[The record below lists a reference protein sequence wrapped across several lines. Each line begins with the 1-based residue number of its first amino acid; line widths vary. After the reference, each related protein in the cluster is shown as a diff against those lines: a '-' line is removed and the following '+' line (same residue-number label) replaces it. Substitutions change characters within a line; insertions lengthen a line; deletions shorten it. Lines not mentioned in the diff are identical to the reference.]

1 MADHYPYNLK
11 LNQINQISSYQR
23 DSVIEVNSNNLIIYN
38 SKMKKVLVDKVGMSI
53 DVIPTVYNLFSV
65 EYDSRLFM
73 GRDILSNSIGLAFFN
88 NRSWVSDKGVYYS
101 NLGKFISKDGED
113 IPDGYVNNINS
124 LVGNRMNMSKLI
136 IRDNYYKNI
145 K

>member
-1 MADHYPYNLK
+1 
-11 LNQINQISSYQR
+11 
-23 DSVIEVNSNNLIIYN
+23 
-38 SKMKKVLVDKVGMSI
+38 MKKVLVDKVGMSI
-53 DVIPTVYNLFSV
+53 DVIPTVYNLFGV